1 MELRSDIDA
10 VVQSVD
16 KVSVG
21 SVLQSG
27 EHFIT
32 LVPTNAPLEIEANIS
47 GRDNGH
53 VHVNDPVIVKFDTFP
68 FSQYGFAEGTVR
80 VVSPDSFSAQTE
92 ARNPTSEVP
101 PPTAGDPFYRGRIAI
116 DRWRCTAFRS
126 AFM

>member
-1 MELRSDIDA
+1 M
-10 VVQSVD
+10 QSVD

-32 LVPTNAPLEIEANIS
+32 LVPNNTPLEIEANIS

-53 VHVNDPVIVKFDTFP
+53 VHVNDPVIIKFDTFP

-80 VVSPDSFSAQTE
+80 V
-92 ARNPTSEVP
+92 R
-101 PPTAGDPFYRGRIAI
+101 
-116 DRWRCTAFRS
+116 
-126 AFM
+126 